1 MHVLDFES
9 CMALLTTN
17 TALAARF
24 MDHAAP
30 EIAVPSVVRSELLLA
45 ARLSQRP
52 IENTRL
58 IESFLEPLVS
68 LPFDEPCAEEY
79 ALLRAD
85 LSSNLSSNLSG
96 NPVGNGPGTD
106 FRSSNLGTSNLG
118 TTDLITAAT
127 ALANQLS
134 ILTVNPRAFAHLS
147 RLKLAVLE

>member
-1 MHVLDFES
+1 MTHVLDFES
-9 CMALLTTN
+9 CMALLR
-17 TALAARF
+17 ADSGLAERF
-24 MDHAAP
+24 MDRAAP

-85 LSSNLSSNLSG
+85 L
-96 NPVGNGPGTD
+96 PEVRHANGLENAAGQHIGPNTG
-106 FRSSNLGTSNLG
+106 LGA
-118 TTDLITAAT
+118 TDLITAAT
-127 ALANQLS
+127 AFANQLS
-134 ILTVNPRAFAHLS
+134 ILTVNPRAFAHLP

>member
-1 MHVLDFES
+1 VMHVLDFES
-9 CMALLTTN
+9 CMALLTN
-17 TALAARF
+17 TSGLAAPF

-58 IESFLEPLVS
+58 IEAFLEPLVS

-85 LSSNLSSNLSG
+85 L
-96 NPVGNGPGTD
+96 PANGSESD
-106 FRSSNLGTSNLG
+106 LGA
-118 TTDLITAAT
+118 TDLITAAT

-134 ILTVNPRAFAHLS
+134 ILTINPRAFAHLS

>member
-1 MHVLDFES
+1 MMHVLDFES
-9 CMALLTTN
+9 CMALLTAN
-17 TALAARF
+17 SGLAARF

-58 IESFLEPLVS
+58 IEAFLEPLVS

-85 LSSNLSSNLSG
+85 L
-96 NPVGNGPGTD
+96 PANGPGTD
-106 FRSSNLGTSNLG
+106 LGA
-118 TTDLITAAT
+118 TDLITAAT

>member
-85 LSSNLSSNLSG
+85 LSSNLSG